1 MFYIFHGEDELS
13 RTEEVARLKALI
25 AKEAAGDLNLTV
37 LDGRRLSL
45 AELMN
50 ACNALPFLAG
60 RRLVIVHDFLQR
72 LSGRRRSTS
81 AEEEEAQG
89 DSPGSPNEETTA
101 LLAYL
106 PHLPPTTRLVFV
118 ESASLPPSHPMLKY
132 AQGNPQGH
140 VRAFPLLN
148 PRQEEGRRGLAAWI
162 RRRAKEKGVEIT
174 APAVAALIEL
184 IGGDL
189 RALDQEL
196 EKLAA
201 HAAYERAITLEDVR
215 ALTSAAQEANIFDLM
230 DALGLRQRKEA
241 LALTARL
248 FAEGANELY
257 LLTMI
262 ARQVRLILLVKELAE
277 EKHTPS
283 GEIAKSLGLRPFMV
297 TRLLRQAQ
305 QFRAEELERLLR
317 RVLEVDQAI
326 KTGRIE
332 GRLALD
338 LLILEMCQR
347 RPAAVSPPYQ
357 GSRASRT
364 R

>member
-1 MFYIFHGEDELS
+1 MFYILHGEDEFS
-13 RTEEVARLKALI
+13 RTEEVARLKALM
-25 AKEAAGDLNLTV
+25 AREGAGDLNITA
-37 LDGRRLSL
+37 LDGRRLTL
-45 AELMN
+45 GELMN

-60 RRLVIVHDFLQR
+60 RRLVIVNDYLQR
-72 LSGRRRSTS
+72 LGARRRSAS
-81 AEEEEAQG
+81 AEEEPQE
-89 DSPGSPNEETTA
+89 DSTAALSEETTA

-118 ESASLPPSHPMLKY
+118 ESVTLPPNHPVLKF

-140 VRAFPLLN
+140 VRAFPVLN
-148 PRQEEGRRGLAAWI
+148 PRQEEGRRDLVVWI

-174 APAVAALIEL
+174 APAAAALVEFV
-184 IGGDL
+184 GGDL

-196 EKLAA
+196 EKLAGY
-201 HAAYERAITLEDVR
+201 AAYARAITVEDVR
-215 ALTSAAQEANIFDLM
+215 TLTSAIQEANIFDLM

-241 LALTARL
+241 LALAARL

-262 ARQVRLILLVKELAE
+262 ARQVRLILMVKEMAE
-277 EKHTPS
+277 EKRAPS
-283 GEIAKSLGLRPFMV
+283 GDIAKSLGLRPFMV

-305 QFRAEELERLLR
+305 QFGAEELEHLLGR
-317 RVLEVDQAI
+317 ILEIDQAI

-332 GRLALD
+332 GRLAVD
-338 LLILEMCQR
+338 LLILEICQR
-347 RPAAVSPPYQ
+347 RSAVSTPPHQ